1 MPANLSAR
9 ALLWIGIGVIAVS
22 MISQTTIDL
31 VWRAAGNDWM
41 TGAMSSWWYPFYQ
54 LVPTVLIPLGALVVA
69 ASFVARALEG
79 DVRADSTTDR
89 LGTRAAWLFW
99 TGLVLTILG
108 LVVGAS
114 LQDWLTDLNAQGRT
128 SLALDVLTLIV
139 IPLRMV
145 ILPLGLALLPSA
157 VLVKKISAL
166 RVESARAQLPR

>member
-9 ALLWIGIGVIAVS
+9 ALLRIGIGLMAVS
-22 MISQTTIDL
+22 VISQTTIDL
-31 VWRAAGNDWM
+31 VWRVAGNDWM

-69 ASFVARALEG
+69 ASFVARALES
-79 DVRADSTTDR
+79 DARADSATDR
-89 LGTRAAWLFW
+89 PGTRAAWLFW

-128 SLALDVLTLIV
+128 SLALDALNLIV

-145 ILPLGLALLPSA
+145 LLPLGLALLPSA

-166 RVESARAQLPR
+166 SVASERA

>member
-9 ALLWIGIGVIAVS
+9 ALLWIGIGLIMVSVIG
-22 MISQTTIDL
+22 QTTIDL

-41 TGAMSSWWYPFYQ
+41 TGVMSSWWYPLYQ
-54 LVPTVLIPLGALVVA
+54 LVPTVLIPLGTLLVAV
-69 ASFVARALEG
+69 SFVARALE
-79 DVRADSTTDR
+79 DETRTDPLPNR
-89 LGTRAAWLFW
+89 LGTRAAWMFW
-99 TGLVLTILG
+99 AGLVLTILG

-114 LQDWLTDLNAQGRT
+114 LQDWLSDLNAQGRT
-128 SLALDVLTLIV
+128 SLALDALNLIV

-166 RVESARAQLPR
+166 RATSAPAQLPR